1 MRKQLLTPK
10 RLKIIIIVVVLL
22 LAIWAGFI
30 AHRASTFHVIKTNPS
45 TRSVA
50 TITPFL
56 DVYFSRELSQA
67 GLSVTSSPQ
76 IIVSH
81 SISGKVLKLN
91 LSGPLQA
98 NVNYIITVNAIS
110 DTTGKTLKNINF
122 SITPSAVDYSQ
133 LPADQQKA
141 ILQRQTASA
150 NKDAL
155 AFTGTDALLSNGLST
170 PQVAAYQQDIQ
181 AFAQAN
187 KITPHTINV
196 YSSSVTPGPL
206 NGSGTFSLAFTV
218 AINNKN
224 YKAEIQY
231 SGLTTIELT
240 LFDSTSGVQLFNT
253 GSPS

>member
-141 ILQRQTASA
+141 ILQRSA

-155 AFTGTDALLSNGLST
+155 SFTGTDALLSNGLST